1 MCPFCIAS
9 AALMVSG
16 ATSTGGLAAIVI
28 NKFRVKNRA
37 RANEQQNTNEGR
49 TDHEQESDRTSES
62 RIAS

>member
-37 RANEQQNTNEGR
+37 RANEQNTNEGR